1 MKIDK
6 ELKRVAGGLSVTGND
21 FNVKNNLIVNDS
33 PNIIFNQDIKI
44 DRKENNNT
52 KVDIRRTSG
61 LVGKTISDIADLVD
75 LYR

>member
-33 PNIIFNQDIKI
+33 PNIIFNRDIKI

-61 LVGKTISDIADLVD
+61 LIGNTISDVADIVD